1 MPGTPSLL
9 TPVICA
15 GAAEGDHGPEEP
27 VSPEEAA
34 PGAAAEEAAGS
45 GVVAPPPP
53 EREPEAPRWGLGDAG
68 VGLLGG
74 FLAASV
80 TVGLW
85 AAFAG
90 STERSL
96 GAMAAGWIG
105 LWAGF
110 VGIPLL
116 ASRRKG
122 TGSLAADF
130 GLRARPADGAGLAV
144 GALCQ
149 ALLVPALYFLIQ
161 RLTGDLDVSRP
172 ARELAEDFEG
182 AAFVVVG
189 VMATFAAPVVEEL
202 FYRGLLLR
210 AALRRFGVRWAV
222 LGSSAVFGLSH
233 FQLVQF
239 PGLFAFGVVL
249 ALLAVR
255 TGRLGASIAAHV
267 AFNGVAV
274 IGLVL
279 AR

>member
-1 MPGTPSLL
+1 MTLDKAASSGLDEQA
-9 TPVICA
+9 VA
-15 GAAEGDHGPEEP
+15 RGAE
-27 VSPEEAA
+27 
-34 PGAAAEEAAGS
+34 
-45 GVVAPPPP
+45 APPPP
-53 EREPEAPRWGLGDAG
+53 YEPTGPEGSRWGLGDAAL
-68 VGLLGG
+68 GLFGG
-74 FLAASV
+74 FLVANV

-90 STERSL
+90 TTERSL

-105 LWAGF
+105 LWTGF
-110 VGIPLL
+110 VGVALL
-116 ASRRKG
+116 AARRKG

-130 GLRARPADGAGLAV
+130 GLRARPSDGAGVAV
-144 GALCQ
+144 GVLCQ
-149 ALLVPALYFLIQ
+149 LLALPALYFLIQ

-172 ARELAEDFEG
+172 ARQLAEDFDG

-189 VMATFAAPVVEEL
+189 LMATFAAPVVEEL

-210 AALRRFGVRWAV
+210 AAARRFGARWAV
-222 LGSSAVFGLSH
+222 LGSSVVFGMSH

-249 ALLAVR
+249 AVLAIR

-267 AFNGVAV
+267 AFNAVAV

-279 AR
+279 AG

>member
-1 MPGTPSLL
+1 MTLDK
-9 TPVICA
+9 
-15 GAAEGDHGPEEP
+15 GAA
-27 VSPEEAA
+27 SA
-34 PGAAAEEAAGS
+34 PGEKAVASGAE
-45 GVVAPPPP
+45 APPPP
-53 EREPEAPRWGLGDAG
+53 RARNGPEEARWGLGDAAL
-68 VGLLGG
+68 GLVSG

-90 STERSL
+90 STGRSL

-105 LWAGF
+105 LWAGL
-110 VGIPLL
+110 VGVPLL
-116 ASRRKG
+116 TTRRKG

-130 GLRARPADGAGLAV
+130 GLQARPSDGAGVAV

-149 ALLVPALYFLIQ
+149 LVALPALYFLIQ

-172 ARELAEDFEG
+172 ARQLAEDFDG

-189 VMATFAAPVVEEL
+189 LMATFVAPVVEEL

-210 AALRRFGVRWAV
+210 AAARRFGARWAV
-222 LGSSAVFGLSH
+222 LGSSVVFGMSH

-239 PGLFAFGVVL
+239 PGLFVFGVVL
-249 ALLAVR
+249 AVLALR

-267 AFNGVAV
+267 AFNAVAV

-279 AR
+279 AG